1 MVEGTLVVNLDP
13 PYVSFV
19 EHEGVKTGAERR
31 RRATAFKHCTIQEL
45 RMMLIDLGAI
55 VPYQHWPPRDCMM
68 RLPGTYSQ
76 ATLDKLGLETK
87 KIHAN

>member
-19 EHEGVKTGAERR
+19 EHEAAKAGVEKRR
-31 RRATAFKHCTIQEL
+31 RSTAFKHCTIQEL
-45 RMMLIDLGAI
+45 RLMLIELGAI
-55 VPYQHWPPRDCMM
+55 VPHQHWPPRDCMV
-68 RLPGTYSQ
+68 RLPGSYSQ

-87 KIHAN
+87 RVSAN